1 MTPLPSLGASSGAPR
16 SSFVVSILG
25 IAALAGTLA
34 GCGAGTGAPPAQ
46 SRTLGGFA
54 IDGYLADAEIR
65 CLDADGA
72 VVAAS
77 RTTSTGAWI
86 MRIRTASASCKTLEA
101 SDGIDVGTNPSNF
114 TERSTVPLGTRFTA
128 SIAHLDPARLGN
140 LPLVIS
146 PLTSLTHSLQ
156 AQRGL
161 SPAAARSAILL
172 PLGLP
177 DSIDPL
183 VDNPIASGNARLF
196 GAGVLAA
203 TIIRDTNA
211 GILDAIARNGQVI
224 SLDLRRQIHQQVT
237 HSFAELA
244 RSGVLSRAALA
255 NDQPAPDSPLAL
267 LAEDALNRMRSG
279 PPALSGMVAGLQ
291 FDAVR
296 TIVAQYSGKSGAE
309 VSRAIDSTDLS
320 QIARVAAAQNQASQT
335 NLHRPRILG
344 ALGAE
349 PNLALVS
356 LAAAVRTAFNGGTN
370 RLIAEKTDGSR
381 AIEVS
386 LSNSLQDYLKVA
398 GEQLRFF
405 TTADNATGQAISVA
419 DFERGTAPALSGA
432 LSAVSLAF
440 TQPQG
445 STLLSESAEKTVQLG
460 FRVERVDPAG
470 VMNIRLAAVVDRVRI
485 KWSPEGLVVR
495 TPDDSTLYGSFRIGA
510 NAEDSPLTLSNTN
523 NRLANL
529 VSTTAG
535 SLRIDMAGF
544 LAALGLNPEA
554 ILQTYLSD
562 SVLTVEAVISDIVI
576 ARGPD
581 TSAQK
586 LADLSISVARDG
598 GQAALNILGAGLRGT
613 VTAGR

>member
-1 MTPLPSLGASSGAPR
+1 MLGMAA
-16 SSFVVSILG
+16 
-25 IAALAGTLA
+25 IAGVLT

-72 VVAAS
+72 VVATS
-77 RTTSTGAWI
+77 RTTGSGAWI
-86 MRIRTASASCKTLEA
+86 VRTRAGSAPCKTLEVF
-101 SDGIDVGTNPSNF
+101 DGIDVGTSPSNF
-114 TERSTVPLGTRFTA
+114 AERTAVPLGTRFTA
-128 SIAHLDPARLGN
+128 SIAHLDATRIGN
-140 LPLVIS
+140 LQLVIS
-146 PLTSLTHSLQ
+146 PLTSLIHSLQ
-156 AQRGL
+156 VQRAL
-161 SPAAARSAILL
+161 SPTAARSAILI

-183 VDNPIASGNARLF
+183 VDNPIASANARHF

-203 TIIRDTNA
+203 AVIRDTSA
-211 GILDAIARNGQVI
+211 GIVDAVARNGLTV

-244 RSGVLSRAALA
+244 RSGVLGKAALA

-267 LAEDALNRMRSG
+267 LAEDALTRMRAG
-279 PPALSGMVAGLQ
+279 PPALSGMVSGLQ

-296 TIVAQYSGKSGAE
+296 TIVAQYSGKNGAE
-309 VSRAIDSTDLS
+309 VSLAIDSANLS
-320 QIARVAAAQNQASQT
+320 QIARVSAALNDASQT
-335 NLHRPRILG
+335 NLQRPRILT
-344 ALGAE
+344 ALGTE
-349 PNLALVS
+349 PNLALAS
-356 LAAAVRTAFNGGTN
+356 LAAAVRTALSGGTN

-386 LSNSLQDYLKVA
+386 LTNSLQDYLRVA

-405 TTADNATGQAISVA
+405 TTSNSATGELVSVA

-445 STLLSESAEKTVQLG
+445 STLLSDTTEKVVQLG

-470 VMNIRLAAVVDRVRI
+470 VMNIRLAAIVDRVRM

-510 NAEDSPLTLSNTN
+510 TAEESPLTLSNTN

-529 VSTTAG
+529 ISTQAG

-544 LAALGLNPEA
+544 LAALGLNPDA

-562 SVLTVEAVISDIVI
+562 SVLTVEAVISDVVI

-581 TSAQK
+581 TSPQK
-586 LADLSISVARDG
+586 LADLSVSVARDA
-598 GQAALNILGAGLRGT
+598 GQPALNILGAGLRGS

>member
-1 MTPLPSLGASSGAPR
+1 MLGMAA
-16 SSFVVSILG
+16 
-25 IAALAGTLA
+25 IAGVLT

-72 VVAAS
+72 VVATS
-77 RTTSTGAWI
+77 RTTGSGAWI
-86 MRIRTASASCKTLEA
+86 VRTRAGSAPCKTLEVF
-101 SDGIDVGTNPSNF
+101 DGIDVGTSPSNF
-114 TERSTVPLGTRFTA
+114 AERTAVPLGTRFTA
-128 SIAHLDPARLGN
+128 SIAHLDATRIGN
-140 LPLVIS
+140 LQLVIS
-146 PLTSLTHSLQ
+146 PLTSLIHSLQ
-156 AQRGL
+156 VQRAL
-161 SPAAARSAILL
+161 SPTAARSAILI

-183 VDNPIASGNARLF
+183 VDNPIASANARHF

-203 TIIRDTNA
+203 AVIRDTSA
-211 GILDAIARNGQVI
+211 GIVDAVARNGLTV

-244 RSGVLSRAALA
+244 RSGVLGKAALA

-267 LAEDALNRMRSG
+267 LAEDALTRMRAG
-279 PPALSGMVAGLQ
+279 PPALSGMVSGLQ

-296 TIVAQYSGKSGAE
+296 TIVAQYSGKNGAE
-309 VSRAIDSTDLS
+309 VSRAIDSANLS
-320 QIARVAAAQNQASQT
+320 QIARVSAALNDASQT
-335 NLHRPRILG
+335 NLQRPRILA
-344 ALGAE
+344 ALGTE
-349 PNLALVS
+349 PNLALAS
-356 LAAAVRTAFNGGTN
+356 LAAAVRTSLNGGTN

-386 LSNSLQDYLKVA
+386 LTNSLQDYLRVA

-405 TTADNATGQAISVA
+405 TTSNSATGELVSVA

-445 STLLSESAEKTVQLG
+445 STLLSDTTEKVVQLG

-470 VMNIRLAAVVDRVRI
+470 VMNIRLAAIVDRVRM

-510 NAEDSPLTLSNTN
+510 TAEESPLTLSNTN

-529 VSTTAG
+529 ISTQAG

-544 LAALGLNPEA
+544 LAALGLNPDA

-562 SVLTVEAVISDIVI
+562 SVLTVEAVISDVVI

-581 TSAQK
+581 TSPQK
-586 LADLSISVARDG
+586 LADLSVSVARDA
-598 GQAALNILGAGLRGT
+598 GQPALNILGAGLRGS

>member
-1 MTPLPSLGASSGAPR
+1 MLGMAA
-16 SSFVVSILG
+16 
-25 IAALAGTLA
+25 IAGVLT

-72 VVAAS
+72 VVATS
-77 RTTSTGAWI
+77 RTTGSGAWI
-86 MRIRTASASCKTLEA
+86 VRTRAGSAPCKTLEVF
-101 SDGIDVGTNPSNF
+101 DGIDVGTSPSNF
-114 TERSTVPLGTRFTA
+114 AERTAVPLGTRFTA
-128 SIAHLDPARLGN
+128 SIAHLDATRIGN
-140 LPLVIS
+140 LQLVIS
-146 PLTSLTHSLQ
+146 PLTSLIHSLQ
-156 AQRGL
+156 VQRAL
-161 SPAAARSAILL
+161 SPTAARSAILI

-183 VDNPIASGNARLF
+183 VDNPIASANARHF

-203 TIIRDTNA
+203 AVIRDTSA
-211 GILDAIARNGQVI
+211 GIVDAVARNGLTV

-244 RSGVLSRAALA
+244 RSGVLGKAALA

-267 LAEDALNRMRSG
+267 LAEDALTRMRAG
-279 PPALSGMVAGLQ
+279 PPALSGMVSGLQ

-296 TIVAQYSGKSGAE
+296 TIVAQYSGKNGAE
-309 VSRAIDSTDLS
+309 VSLAIDSANLS
-320 QIARVAAAQNQASQT
+320 QIARVSAALNDASQT
-335 NLHRPRILG
+335 NLQRPRILA
-344 ALGAE
+344 ALGTE
-349 PNLALVS
+349 PNLALAS
-356 LAAAVRTAFNGGTN
+356 LAAAVRTSLNGGTN

-386 LSNSLQDYLKVA
+386 LTNSLQDYLRVA

-405 TTADNATGQAISVA
+405 TTSNSATGELVSVA

-445 STLLSESAEKTVQLG
+445 STLLSDTTEKVVQLG

-470 VMNIRLAAVVDRVRI
+470 VMNIRLAAIVDRVRM

-510 NAEDSPLTLSNTN
+510 TAEESPLTLSNTN

-529 VSTTAG
+529 ISTQAG

-544 LAALGLNPEA
+544 LAALGLNPDA

-562 SVLTVEAVISDIVI
+562 SVLTVEAVISDVVI

-581 TSAQK
+581 TSPQK
-586 LADLSISVARDG
+586 LADLSVSVARDA
-598 GQAALNILGAGLRGT
+598 GQPALNILGAGLRGS

>member
-1 MTPLPSLGASSGAPR
+1 M
-16 SSFVVSILG
+16 LG
-25 IAALAGTLA
+25 IATLAALLA
-34 GCGAGTGAPPAQ
+34 GCGAGSGAPPAQ

-72 VVAAS
+72 VVATS

-86 MRIRTASASCKTLEA
+86 MRIRTASTSCKTLEA
-101 SDGIDVGTNPSNF
+101 SDGIDIGTNPSNF
-114 TERSTVPLGTRFTA
+114 AERSAVPLGTRFTA
-128 SIAHLDPARLGN
+128 SIAHLDPARIGN
-140 LPLVIS
+140 LQLVIS
-146 PLTSLTHSLQ
+146 PLTSLIHSLQ
-156 AQRGL
+156 VQRAL
-161 SPAAARSAILL
+161 SPTAARSAILL

-183 VDNPIASGNARLF
+183 VDNPIASGNARFF

-211 GILDAIARNGQVI
+211 GIVDATARNGQPV

-244 RSGVLSRAALA
+244 RSGVLSKAALS
-255 NDQPAPDSPLAL
+255 NDQPDPDSPLAL
-267 LAEDALNRMRSG
+267 LAEDALKRMRAG

-296 TIVAQYSGKSGAE
+296 TIVAQYSGKSGAAL
-309 VSRAIDSTDLS
+309 SRAIDSADLS
-320 QIARVAAAQNQASQT
+320 QIARVSATLNEASQT
-335 NLHRPRILG
+335 NLQRPRILS
-344 ALGAE
+344 ALGTE
-349 PNLALVS
+349 PNLALAS
-356 LAAAVRTAFNGGTN
+356 LATAVRTVLNGGTN
-370 RLIAEKTDGSR
+370 RLIAEKTDGSS
-381 AIEVS
+381 AIEIS
-386 LSNSLQDYLKVA
+386 LNDTLQDYLKVA

-405 TTADNATGQAISVA
+405 TTSDNTTGQAVSVT

-445 STLLSESAEKTVQLG
+445 STLLSETTEKVVQLG

-485 KWSPEGLVVR
+485 RWSPEGLVVR
-495 TPDDSTLYGSFRIGA
+495 TPDDSILYGSFRIGA
-510 NAEDSPLTLSNTN
+510 TAEESPLTLSNTN

-529 VSTTAG
+529 ISTKAG

-544 LAALGLNPEA
+544 LTALGLNPDA

-562 SVLTVEAVISDIVI
+562 SVLTVEAVISDVVI
-576 ARGPD
+576 ARGSD
-581 TSAQK
+581 TSPQK
-586 LADLSISVARDG
+586 LADLSISVARDA
-598 GQAALNILGAGLRGT
+598 GQVALNILGAGLRGT

>member
-1 MTPLPSLGASSGAPR
+1 MLGMAA
-16 SSFVVSILG
+16 
-25 IAALAGTLA
+25 IAGVLT

-72 VVAAS
+72 VVATS
-77 RTTSTGAWI
+77 RTTGSGAWI
-86 MRIRTASASCKTLEA
+86 VRTRTGSAPCKTLEVF
-101 SDGIDVGTNPSNF
+101 DGIDVGTNPSNF
-114 TERSTVPLGTRFTA
+114 AERTAVPLGTRFTA
-128 SIAHLDPARLGN
+128 SIAHLDATRIGN
-140 LPLVIS
+140 LQLVIS
-146 PLTSLTHSLQ
+146 PLTSLIHSLQ
-156 AQRGL
+156 VQRAL
-161 SPAAARSAILL
+161 SPTAARSAILI

-183 VDNPIASGNARLF
+183 VDNPIASANARHF

-203 TIIRDTNA
+203 AVIRDTSA
-211 GILDAIARNGQVI
+211 GIVDAVARNGLTV

-244 RSGVLSRAALA
+244 RSGVLGKAALA

-267 LAEDALNRMRSG
+267 LAEDALTRMRAG
-279 PPALSGMVAGLQ
+279 PPALSGMVSGLQ

-296 TIVAQYSGKSGAE
+296 TIVAQYSGKNGAE
-309 VSRAIDSTDLS
+309 VSRAIDSANLS
-320 QIARVAAAQNQASQT
+320 QIARVSAALNDASQT
-335 NLHRPRILG
+335 NLQRPRILA
-344 ALGAE
+344 ALGTE
-349 PNLALVS
+349 PNLALAS
-356 LAAAVRTAFNGGTN
+356 LAAAVRTSLNGGTN

-381 AIEVS
+381 AIEVI
-386 LSNSLQDYLKVA
+386 LTNSLQDYLRVA

-405 TTADNATGQAISVA
+405 TTSNSATGELVSVA

-445 STLLSESAEKTVQLG
+445 STLLSETTEKVVQLG

-470 VMNIRLAAVVDRVRI
+470 VMNIRLAAIVDRVRM

-510 NAEDSPLTLSNTN
+510 TAEESPLTLSNTN

-529 VSTTAG
+529 ISTQAG

-544 LAALGLNPEA
+544 LAALGLNPDA

-562 SVLTVEAVISDIVI
+562 SVLTVEAVISDVVI

-581 TSAQK
+581 TSPQK
-586 LADLSISVARDG
+586 LADLSVSVARDA
-598 GQAALNILGAGLRGT
+598 GQPALNILGAGLRGS

>member
-1 MTPLPSLGASSGAPR
+1 MLGMAA
-16 SSFVVSILG
+16 
-25 IAALAGTLA
+25 IAGVLT

-72 VVAAS
+72 VVATS
-77 RTTSTGAWI
+77 RTTGSGAWI
-86 MRIRTASASCKTLEA
+86 VRTRAGSAPCKTLEVF
-101 SDGIDVGTNPSNF
+101 DGIDVGTSPSNF
-114 TERSTVPLGTRFTA
+114 AERTAVPLGTRFTA
-128 SIAHLDPARLGN
+128 SIAHLDATRIGN
-140 LPLVIS
+140 LQLVIS
-146 PLTSLTHSLQ
+146 PLTSLIHSLQ
-156 AQRGL
+156 VQRAL
-161 SPAAARSAILL
+161 SPTAARSAILI

-183 VDNPIASGNARLF
+183 VDNPIASANARHF

-203 TIIRDTNA
+203 AVIRDTSA
-211 GILDAIARNGQVI
+211 GIVDAVARNGLTV

-244 RSGVLSRAALA
+244 RSGVLGKAALA

-267 LAEDALNRMRSG
+267 LAEDALTRMRAG
-279 PPALSGMVAGLQ
+279 QPALSGMVSGLQ

-296 TIVAQYSGKSGAE
+296 TIVAQYSGKNGAE
-309 VSRAIDSTDLS
+309 VSLAIDSANLS
-320 QIARVAAAQNQASQT
+320 QIARVSAALNDASQT
-335 NLHRPRILG
+335 NLQRPRILA
-344 ALGAE
+344 ALGTE
-349 PNLALVS
+349 PNLALAS
-356 LAAAVRTAFNGGTN
+356 LAAAVRTALSGGTN

-386 LSNSLQDYLKVA
+386 LTNSLQDYLRVA

-405 TTADNATGQAISVA
+405 TTSNSATGELVSVA

-445 STLLSESAEKTVQLG
+445 STLLSDTTEKVVQLG

-470 VMNIRLAAVVDRVRI
+470 VMNIRLAAIVDRVRM

-510 NAEDSPLTLSNTN
+510 TAEESPLTLSNTN

-529 VSTTAG
+529 ISTQAG

-544 LAALGLNPEA
+544 LAALGLNPDA

-562 SVLTVEAVISDIVI
+562 SVLTVEAVISDVVI

-581 TSAQK
+581 TSPQK
-586 LADLSISVARDG
+586 LADLSVSVARDA
-598 GQAALNILGAGLRGT
+598 GQPALNILGAGLRGS

>member
-1 MTPLPSLGASSGAPR
+1 MLGMAA
-16 SSFVVSILG
+16 
-25 IAALAGTLA
+25 IAGVLT

-72 VVAAS
+72 VVATS
-77 RTTSTGAWI
+77 RTTGSGAWI
-86 MRIRTASASCKTLEA
+86 VRTRAGSAPCKTLEVF
-101 SDGIDVGTNPSNF
+101 DGIDVGTSPSNF
-114 TERSTVPLGTRFTA
+114 AERTAVPLGTRFTA
-128 SIAHLDPARLGN
+128 SIAHLDATRIGN
-140 LPLVIS
+140 LQLVIS
-146 PLTSLTHSLQ
+146 PLTSLIHSLQ
-156 AQRGL
+156 VQRAL
-161 SPAAARSAILL
+161 SPTAARSAILI

-183 VDNPIASGNARLF
+183 VDNPIASANARHF

-203 TIIRDTNA
+203 AVIRDTSA
-211 GILDAIARNGQVI
+211 GIVDAVARNGLTV

-244 RSGVLSRAALA
+244 RSGVLGKAALA

-267 LAEDALNRMRSG
+267 LAEDALTRMRAG
-279 PPALSGMVAGLQ
+279 PPALSGMVSGLQ

-296 TIVAQYSGKSGAE
+296 TIVAQYSGKNGAE
-309 VSRAIDSTDLS
+309 VSLAIDSANLS
-320 QIARVAAAQNQASQT
+320 QIARVSAALNDASQT
-335 NLHRPRILG
+335 NLQRPRILT
-344 ALGAE
+344 ALGTE
-349 PNLALVS
+349 PNLALAS
-356 LAAAVRTAFNGGTN
+356 LAAAVRTALSGGTN

-386 LSNSLQDYLKVA
+386 LTNSLQDYLRVA

-405 TTADNATGQAISVA
+405 TTSNSATGELVSVA

-445 STLLSESAEKTVQLG
+445 STLLSDTTEKVVQLG
-460 FRVERVDPAG
+460 FRVERVDTAG
-470 VMNIRLAAVVDRVRI
+470 VMNIRLAAIVDRVRM

-510 NAEDSPLTLSNTN
+510 TAEESPLTLSNTN

-529 VSTTAG
+529 ISTQAG

-544 LAALGLNPEA
+544 LAALGLNPDA

-562 SVLTVEAVISDIVI
+562 SVLTVEAVISGVVI

-581 TSAQK
+581 TSPQK
-586 LADLSISVARDG
+586 LADLSVSVARDA
-598 GQAALNILGAGLRGT
+598 GQPALNILGAGLRGS

>member
-1 MTPLPSLGASSGAPR
+1 MLGMAA
-16 SSFVVSILG
+16 
-25 IAALAGTLA
+25 IAGVLT

-72 VVAAS
+72 VVATS
-77 RTTSTGAWI
+77 RTTGSGAWI
-86 MRIRTASASCKTLEA
+86 VRTRAGSAPCKTLEVF
-101 SDGIDVGTNPSNF
+101 DGIDVGTSPSNF
-114 TERSTVPLGTRFTA
+114 AERTAVPLGTRFTA
-128 SIAHLDPARLGN
+128 SIAHLDATRIGN
-140 LPLVIS
+140 LQLVIS
-146 PLTSLTHSLQ
+146 PLTSLIHSLQ
-156 AQRGL
+156 VQRAL
-161 SPAAARSAILL
+161 SPTAARSAILI

-183 VDNPIASGNARLF
+183 VDNPIASANARHF

-203 TIIRDTNA
+203 AVIRDTSA
-211 GILDAIARNGQVI
+211 GIVDAVARNGLTV

-244 RSGVLSRAALA
+244 RSGVLGKAALA

-267 LAEDALNRMRSG
+267 LAEDALTRMRAG
-279 PPALSGMVAGLQ
+279 PPALSGMVSGLQ

-296 TIVAQYSGKSGAE
+296 TIVAQYSGKNGAE
-309 VSRAIDSTDLS
+309 VSLAIDSANLS
-320 QIARVAAAQNQASQT
+320 QIARVSAALNDASQT
-335 NLHRPRILG
+335 NLQRPRILT
-344 ALGAE
+344 ALGTE
-349 PNLALVS
+349 PNLALAS
-356 LAAAVRTAFNGGTN
+356 LAAAVRTALNGGTN

-386 LSNSLQDYLKVA
+386 LTNSLQDYLRVA

-405 TTADNATGQAISVA
+405 TTSNSATGELVSVA

-445 STLLSESAEKTVQLG
+445 STLLSDTTEKVVQLG

-470 VMNIRLAAVVDRVRI
+470 VMNIRLAAIVDRVRM

-510 NAEDSPLTLSNTN
+510 TAEESPLTLSNTN

-529 VSTTAG
+529 ISTQAG

-544 LAALGLNPEA
+544 LAALGLNPDA

-562 SVLTVEAVISDIVI
+562 SVLTVEAVISGVVI

-581 TSAQK
+581 TSPQK
-586 LADLSISVARDG
+586 LADLSVSVARDA
-598 GQAALNILGAGLRGT
+598 GQPALNILGAGLRGS

>member
-1 MTPLPSLGASSGAPR
+1 MLGMAA
-16 SSFVVSILG
+16 
-25 IAALAGTLA
+25 IAGVLT

-72 VVAAS
+72 VVATS
-77 RTTSTGAWI
+77 RTTGSGAWI
-86 MRIRTASASCKTLEA
+86 VRTRAGSAPCKTLEVF
-101 SDGIDVGTNPSNF
+101 DGIDVGTSPSNF
-114 TERSTVPLGTRFTA
+114 AERTAVPLGTRFTA
-128 SIAHLDPARLGN
+128 SIAHLDATRIGN
-140 LPLVIS
+140 LQLVIS
-146 PLTSLTHSLQ
+146 PLTSLIHSLQ
-156 AQRGL
+156 VQRAL
-161 SPAAARSAILL
+161 SPTAARSAILI

-183 VDNPIASGNARLF
+183 VDNPIASANARHF

-203 TIIRDTNA
+203 AVIRDTSA
-211 GILDAIARNGQVI
+211 GIVDAVARNGLTV

-244 RSGVLSRAALA
+244 RSGVLGKAALA

-267 LAEDALNRMRSG
+267 LAEDALTRMRAG
-279 PPALSGMVAGLQ
+279 QPALSGMVSGLQ

-296 TIVAQYSGKSGAE
+296 TIVAQYSGKNGAE
-309 VSRAIDSTDLS
+309 VSRAIDSANLS
-320 QIARVAAAQNQASQT
+320 QIARVSAALNDASQT
-335 NLHRPRILG
+335 NLQRPRILA
-344 ALGAE
+344 ALGTE
-349 PNLALVS
+349 PNLALAS
-356 LAAAVRTAFNGGTN
+356 LAAAVRTSLNGGTN

-386 LSNSLQDYLKVA
+386 LTNSLQDYLRVA

-405 TTADNATGQAISVA
+405 TTSNSATGELVSVA

-445 STLLSESAEKTVQLG
+445 STLLSETTEKVVQFG

-470 VMNIRLAAVVDRVRI
+470 VMNIRLAAIVDRVRM

-510 NAEDSPLTLSNTN
+510 TAEESPLTLSNTN

-529 VSTTAG
+529 ISTQAG
-535 SLRIDMAGF
+535 SLGIDMAGF
-544 LAALGLNPEA
+544 LAALGLNPDA

-562 SVLTVEAVISDIVI
+562 SVLTVEAVISDVVI

-581 TSAQK
+581 TSPQK
-586 LADLSISVARDG
+586 LADLSVSVARDA
-598 GQAALNILGAGLRGT
+598 GQPALNILGAGLRGS

>member
-1 MTPLPSLGASSGAPR
+1 L
-16 SSFVVSILG
+16 I
-25 IAALAGTLA
+25 
-34 GCGAGTGAPPAQ
+34 
-46 SRTLGGFA
+46 
-54 IDGYLADAEIR
+54 
-65 CLDADGA
+65 
-72 VVAAS
+72 
-77 RTTSTGAWI
+77 
-86 MRIRTASASCKTLEA
+86 
-101 SDGIDVGTNPSNF
+101 
-114 TERSTVPLGTRFTA
+114 
-128 SIAHLDPARLGN
+128 
-140 LPLVIS
+140 
-146 PLTSLTHSLQ
+146 
-156 AQRGL
+156 
-161 SPAAARSAILL
+161 

-183 VDNPIASGNARLF
+183 VDNPIASANARHF

-203 TIIRDTNA
+203 AVIRDTSA
-211 GILDAIARNGQVI
+211 GIVDAVARNGLTV

-244 RSGVLSRAALA
+244 RSGVLGKAALA

-267 LAEDALNRMRSG
+267 LAEDALTRMRAG
-279 PPALSGMVAGLQ
+279 PPALSGMVSGLQ

-296 TIVAQYSGKSGAE
+296 TIVAQYSGKNGAE
-309 VSRAIDSTDLS
+309 VSRAIDSANLS
-320 QIARVAAAQNQASQT
+320 QIARVSAALNDASQT
-335 NLHRPRILG
+335 NLQRPRILA
-344 ALGAE
+344 ALGTE
-349 PNLALVS
+349 PNLALAS
-356 LAAAVRTAFNGGTN
+356 LAAAVRTALNGGTN

-386 LSNSLQDYLKVA
+386 LTNSLQDYLRVA

-405 TTADNATGQAISVA
+405 TTSNSATGELVSVA

-445 STLLSESAEKTVQLG
+445 STLLSDTTEKVVQLG

-470 VMNIRLAAVVDRVRI
+470 VMNIRLAAIVDRVRM

-510 NAEDSPLTLSNTN
+510 TAEESPLTLSNTN

-529 VSTTAG
+529 ISTQTG

-544 LAALGLNPEA
+544 LAALGLNPDA

-562 SVLTVEAVISDIVI
+562 SVLTVEAVISDLVI

-581 TSAQK
+581 TSPQK
-586 LADLSISVARDG
+586 LADLSVSVARDA
-598 GQAALNILGAGLRGT
+598 GQPAINILGAGLRGS

>member
-1 MTPLPSLGASSGAPR
+1 MLGMAA
-16 SSFVVSILG
+16 
-25 IAALAGTLA
+25 IAGVLT

-72 VVAAS
+72 VVATS
-77 RTTSTGAWI
+77 RTTGSGAWI
-86 MRIRTASASCKTLEA
+86 VRTRAGSAPCKTLEVF
-101 SDGIDVGTNPSNF
+101 DGIDVGTSPSNF
-114 TERSTVPLGTRFTA
+114 AERTAVPLGTRFTA
-128 SIAHLDPARLGN
+128 SIAHLDATRIGN
-140 LPLVIS
+140 LQLVIS
-146 PLTSLTHSLQ
+146 PLTSLIHSLQ
-156 AQRGL
+156 VQRAL
-161 SPAAARSAILL
+161 SPTAARSAILI

-183 VDNPIASGNARLF
+183 VDNPIASANARHF

-203 TIIRDTNA
+203 AVIRDTSA
-211 GILDAIARNGQVI
+211 GIVDAVARNGLTV

-244 RSGVLSRAALA
+244 RSGVLGKAALA

-267 LAEDALNRMRSG
+267 LAEDALTRMRAG
-279 PPALSGMVAGLQ
+279 PPALSGMVSGLQ

-296 TIVAQYSGKSGAE
+296 TIVAQYSGKNGAE
-309 VSRAIDSTDLS
+309 VSLAIDSANLS
-320 QIARVAAAQNQASQT
+320 QIARVSAALNDASQT
-335 NLHRPRILG
+335 NLQRPRILT
-344 ALGAE
+344 ALGTE
-349 PNLALVS
+349 PNLALAS
-356 LAAAVRTAFNGGTN
+356 LAAAVRTALNGGTN

-386 LSNSLQDYLKVA
+386 LTNSLQDYLRVA

-405 TTADNATGQAISVA
+405 TTSNSATGELVSVA

-445 STLLSESAEKTVQLG
+445 STLLSDTTEKVVQLG

-470 VMNIRLAAVVDRVRI
+470 VMNIRLAAIVDRVRM

-510 NAEDSPLTLSNTN
+510 TAEESPLTLSNTN

-529 VSTTAG
+529 ISTQAG

-544 LAALGLNPEA
+544 LAALGLNPDA

-562 SVLTVEAVISDIVI
+562 SVLTVEAVISDVVI

-581 TSAQK
+581 TSPQK
-586 LADLSISVARDG
+586 LADLSVSVARDA
-598 GQAALNILGAGLRGT
+598 GQPALNILGAGLRGS

>member
-1 MTPLPSLGASSGAPR
+1 MLGMAA
-16 SSFVVSILG
+16 
-25 IAALAGTLA
+25 IAGVLT

-72 VVAAS
+72 VVATS
-77 RTTSTGAWI
+77 RTTGSGAWI
-86 MRIRTASASCKTLEA
+86 VRTRAGSAPCKTLEVF
-101 SDGIDVGTNPSNF
+101 DGIDVGTSPSNF
-114 TERSTVPLGTRFTA
+114 AERTAVPLGTRFTA
-128 SIAHLDPARLGN
+128 SIAHLDATRIGN
-140 LPLVIS
+140 LQLVIS
-146 PLTSLTHSLQ
+146 PLTSLIHSLQ
-156 AQRGL
+156 VQRAL
-161 SPAAARSAILL
+161 SPTAARSAILI

-183 VDNPIASGNARLF
+183 VDNPIASANARHF

-203 TIIRDTNA
+203 AVIRDTSA
-211 GILDAIARNGQVI
+211 GIVDAVARNGLTV

-244 RSGVLSRAALA
+244 RSGVLGKAALA

-267 LAEDALNRMRSG
+267 LAEDALTRMRAG
-279 PPALSGMVAGLQ
+279 PPALSGMVSGLQ

-296 TIVAQYSGKSGAE
+296 TIVAQYSGKNGAE
-309 VSRAIDSTDLS
+309 VSLAIDSANLS
-320 QIARVAAAQNQASQT
+320 QIARVSAALNDASQT
-335 NLHRPRILG
+335 NLQRPRILT
-344 ALGAE
+344 ALGTE
-349 PNLALVS
+349 PNLALAS
-356 LAAAVRTAFNGGTN
+356 LAAAVRTALSGGTN

-386 LSNSLQDYLKVA
+386 LTNSLQDYLRVA

-405 TTADNATGQAISVA
+405 TTSNSATGELVSVA

-445 STLLSESAEKTVQLG
+445 STLLSDTTEKVVQLG

-470 VMNIRLAAVVDRVRI
+470 VMNIRLAAIVDRVRM

-510 NAEDSPLTLSNTN
+510 TAEESPLTLSNTN

-529 VSTTAG
+529 ISTQAG

-544 LAALGLNPEA
+544 LAALGLNPDA

-562 SVLTVEAVISDIVI
+562 SVLTVEAVISDVVI

-581 TSAQK
+581 TNPQK
-586 LADLSISVARDG
+586 LADLSVSVARDA
-598 GQAALNILGAGLRGT
+598 GQPALNILGAGLRGS